1 MTDQRSEELRFYEDE
16 WLKLAKLHQTEKI
29 RALDLADQLEQQR
42 ALNLQLRE
50 HITQLTQV
58 LETDQTT
65 LDLRTQLESARYSLR
80 GLERIAVLESELET
94 ERKRLLRLQRRCARP
109 DFWRELAHEF
119 AESLDAFPSIY
130 GSDDAES
137 DDQLRATVG
146 DWHAQIQVTLERVLA
161 GESQMTE
168 VEYARKILMAQW
180 VLLRWFEVSEVVQ

>member
-16 WLKLAKLHQTEKI
+16 WLKLASLHQTEKS
-29 RALDLADQLEQQR
+29 RAIDLADQLEQQR

-50 HITQLTQV
+50 HITQLTHV

-65 LDLRTQLESARYSLR
+65 LDLRTQLESAQYSLL
-80 GLERIAVLESELET
+80 GLERIAVLESELDT
-94 ERKRLLRLQRRCARP
+94 ERKRLSRLQRRCARP

-146 DWHAQIQVTLERVLA
+146 DWHAQIQATLERVLA
-161 GESQMTE
+161 GKSQMTE